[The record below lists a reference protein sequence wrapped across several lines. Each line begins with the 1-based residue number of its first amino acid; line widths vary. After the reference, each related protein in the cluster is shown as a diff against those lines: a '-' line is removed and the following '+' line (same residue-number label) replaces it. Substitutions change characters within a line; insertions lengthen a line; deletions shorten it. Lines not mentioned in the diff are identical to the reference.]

1 MSMKLEFKVVGGDR
15 PLSAI
20 EEVGEG
26 GDGSTDS
33 ATRRWGR
40 RLNRGWPTGGVRGGG
55 LLGVGGGGC
64 RVIMGGGGGRRVTAR
79 GSGHREKD
87 EGGRVVQHDP
97 RNTKATVS
105 RGSPSSVRGPM
116 VKIAP
121 EIFAKIAFSTL
132 TRLANSPAKWET

>member
-1 MSMKLEFKVVGGDR
+1 
-15 PLSAI
+15 
-20 EEVGEG
+20 
-26 GDGSTDS
+26 
-33 ATRRWGR
+33 
-40 RLNRGWPTGGVRGGG
+40 

-105 RGSPSSVRGPM
+105 RGSPSSVRATHG
-116 VKIAP
+116 KN
-121 EIFAKIAFSTL
+121 STGNFCK
-132 TRLANSPAKWET
+132 NSLLDTNETG